1 MEHHKNIKCSLKEMQ
16 ALFENREY
24 NYSIRYFEQIKE
36 GLFKAI
42 IRTPENIE
50 FPKSNTISIKTL
62 KKILEI
68 RENVDSFYIKDEF
81 HAMRRKISEF
91 DKKKYPGYE
100 DMDIKLIIAKF
111 KGIEDFN
118 TLNDIY
124 EKLEGQD
131 LLDKLKMDMKEIV
144 MLAVQFAE
152 HLKVPVESKKSVIQ
166 QLKQNQKM
174 VAKSS
179 DYNENHIKNKEIE
192 R

>member
-1 MEHHKNIKCSLKEMQ
+1 MQ
-16 ALFENREY
+16 TLFENREY
-24 NYSIRYFEQIKE
+24 NYSVRYFEQIKE

-50 FPKSNTISIKTL
+50 FPKSKTISIKTL
-62 KKILEI
+62 KKFVEI

-81 HAMRRKISEF
+81 RAMRRKIIEF
-91 DKKKYPGYE
+91 DKKKYPSYE

-111 KGIEDFN
+111 KGIEDFD

-124 EKLEGQD
+124 EKLKGQD
-131 LLDKLKMDMKEIV
+131 LLDKLKKEMKEIV
-144 MLAVQFAE
+144 MLAVQSAE
-152 HLKVPVESKKSVIQ
+152 HLRVPAESKTSVIQ
-166 QLKQNQKM
+166 KLKQNQKM
-174 VAKSS
+174 LAKSS

>member
-24 NYSIRYFEQIKE
+24 NYSVRYFEQIKE

-50 FPKSNTISIKTL
+50 FPKSKTISIKTL
-62 KKILEI
+62 KKFVEI

-81 HAMRRKISEF
+81 CAMRRKIIEF
-91 DKKKYPGYE
+91 DKKKYPSYE

-111 KGIEDFN
+111 KGIEDFD

-124 EKLEGQD
+124 EKLKGQD
-131 LLDKLKMDMKEIV
+131 LLDKLKKEMKEIV
-144 MLAVQFAE
+144 MLAVQSAE
-152 HLKVPVESKKSVIQ
+152 HLRVPAESKTSVIQ
-166 QLKQNQKM
+166 KLKQNQKM